1 MTGSQPPEE
10 LLQRFTTDAS
20 PGHSNVRP
28 RDASTLI
35 LLDRSGPAPRVLM
48 GKRHHGHVFMPGR
61 YVFPG
66 GRIDP
71 ADRRMPVAAQLDPR
85 MEAKLMKAIRRPTPG
100 RAQALALTAIRE
112 TFEETGLLLGRKSD
126 TAPVAPAGEWQ
137 AFVEASIL
145 PDLSTMHFIA
155 RAVTPP
161 NRNRRYDTRFFTADA
176 STIAHKIDGKVGPD
190 SELVDLVWVP
200 LPDIKQHIELMAIT
214 ELVLRELQGQLENG
228 FSHDL
233 PVPYYH
239 VVKGKRVR
247 DFL

>member
-1 MTGSQPPEE
+1 MSAPPPPDD

-20 PGHSNVRP
+20 AGHANVRP

-35 LLDRSGPAPRVLM
+35 LLDRSGPVPKVLM

-71 ADRRMPVAAQLDPR
+71 ADRRMPVAAPLDPR
-85 MEAKLMKAIRRPTPG
+85 MEAKLMMHIRCPSAAKAR
-100 RAQALALTAIRE
+100 ALALTAVRE
-112 TFEETGLLLGRKSD
+112 TFEETGLLLGAKTA
-126 TAPVAPAGEWQ
+126 TAPVAPDAVWQ
-137 AFVEASIL
+137 AFVDAKIL
-145 PDLSTMHFIA
+145 PDLSAMHFIA

-161 NRNRRYDTRFFTADA
+161 SRNRRYDTRFFSADA
-176 STIAHKIDGKVGPD
+176 SAIAHKIDGKVGPD
-190 SELVDLVWVP
+190 SELVDLVWLP

-214 ELVLRELQGQLENG
+214 ELVLRELQAQIDDG

-233 PVPYYH
+233 PVPYFH
-239 VVKGKRVR
+239 VMHGRRVR
-247 DFL
+247 DML